1 MITRANE
8 LTKTAPENLRGG
20 NGVINMIHFLN
31 PEDSYDTGRMFSV
44 STLPPGASI
53 GKHIHQNEFEIYYVL
68 KGTVTVNVTD
78 NDRPDVMHAG
88 DCMICRDGDT
98 HSIENKSDQD
108 AEVLFVVLF
117 TKKS

>member
-1 MITRANE
+1 MITRASE

-31 PEDSYDTGRMFSV
+31 PEDSYNTGRMFSV
-44 STLPPGASI
+44 ATIPPGSSI
-53 GKHIHQNEFEIYYVL
+53 GKHIHEGEFEIYYVL
-68 KGTVTVNVTD
+68 KGTVSVMD
-78 NDRPDVMHAG
+78 NDQPDVMNAG

-98 HSIENKSDQD
+98 HSIENKSNED